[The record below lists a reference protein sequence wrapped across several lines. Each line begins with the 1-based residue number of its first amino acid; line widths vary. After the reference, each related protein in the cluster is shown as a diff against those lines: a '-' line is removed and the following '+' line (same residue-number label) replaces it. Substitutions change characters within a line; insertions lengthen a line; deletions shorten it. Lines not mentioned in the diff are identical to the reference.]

1 VACSPQAWAAASP
14 FLLLQS
20 MLGISARA
28 DQGLVT
34 VNKPALPEWLNS
46 LEWRNLRVGDS
57 RLSLVFTRQGEMTT
71 FSMTDRQGDI
81 RVLMEG

>member
-1 VACSPQAWAAASP
+1 
-14 FLLLQS
+14 
-20 MLGISARA
+20 M
-28 DQGLVT
+28 
-34 VNKPALPEWLNS
+34 NKPALPPWLNS

-57 RLSLVFTRQGEMTT
+57 RLSLVFTRQGEMAT

>member
-1 VACSPQAWAAASP
+1 
-14 FLLLQS
+14 
-20 MLGISARA
+20 MTSAPCRKRRLPTTRCA
-28 DQGLVT
+28 T
-34 VNKPALPEWLNS
+34 TTAPALPEWLNS

-71 FSMTDRQGDI
+71 FSMTEREGDI